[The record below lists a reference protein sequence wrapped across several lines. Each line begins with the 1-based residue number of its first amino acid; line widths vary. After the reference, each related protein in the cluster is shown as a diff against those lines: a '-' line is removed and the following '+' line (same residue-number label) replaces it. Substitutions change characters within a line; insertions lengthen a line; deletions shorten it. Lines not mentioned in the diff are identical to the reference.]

1 MENTKPSQE
10 SQYAL
15 PLSLR
20 YNLTVAD
27 AVPSSKNI
35 SQFLASNAS
44 VFTPS
49 NNTIRIPVG
58 SPAFLDLNSALLQL
72 TFKNTSGAVCNLDG
86 GADGLIRRCRI
97 IGSDG
102 QTIEELHEYG
112 LLSSVLDQYT
122 SSSGKRKVSAVLKG
136 APAVAD
142 DTPVFAAAAGTGP
155 AGEVTNRG
163 ITIVATGATEMK
175 LSSIGGMGYDQ
186 TQSDSLNDGISRKYL
201 FSLKLGMF
209 NLAANRLLPPGTNF
223 VLELQLSD
231 AANCIV
237 APAATTPSYEVQNVE
252 LHVPAIIINDASFNQ
267 RIASR
272 MAQGMVFKANTYQH
286 FVNVTPAGGTSDVLQ
301 ISARAR
307 SLKSLMSIFR
317 IQANITDKAQYSL
330 SRRSIQYLDNYQA
343 RIGTTSY
350 PVDRVNVACTGTPLA
365 GGTANGTLP
374 IQPTDVNV
382 NISEAYSQA
391 LRVFGSVNNPAADIL
406 VNKQSFA
413 GSENMNGTGIVAID
427 LSSYSD
433 SSVNSGIST
442 LNGMPVSLEITKNAA
457 ANAVIQ
463 VDTFSV
469 VEMTVVRDS
478 SGVLTSFI

>member
-15 PLSLR
+15 PLALR

-72 TFKNTSGAVCNLDG
+72 TFTNKSGQVCNLDG
-86 GADGLIRRCRI
+86 GADGLIRRIRCI
-97 IGSDG
+97 DSSGS
-102 QTIEELHEYG
+102 TIEELHEYG
-112 LLSSVLDQYT
+112 LLSSVLDQYS
-122 SSSGKRKVSAVLKG
+122 SSSGKRRISAVLKG
-136 APAVAD
+136 SPAVAD
-142 DTPVFAAAAGTGP
+142 DTAVYAATG
-155 AGEVTNRG
+155 GGDTTVTNRG
-163 ITIVATGATEMK
+163 ITITAVGGEAMTLA
-175 LSSIGGMGYDQ
+175 SIGGMGYDQ
-186 TQSDSLNDGISRKYL
+186 TQSDALDNDKSRQYL

-209 NLAANRLLPPGTNF
+209 NLAANRLLPPNTNF
-223 VLELQLSD
+223 TLEIQLND

-237 APAATTPSYEVQNVE
+237 TSATPNYTVQNVE
-252 LHVPAIIINDASFNQ
+252 LHCPAVVINDASFNQ

-272 MAQGMVFKANTYQH
+272 MAQGMVFKCNTYQH
-286 FVNVTPAGGTSDVLQ
+286 FVNVTPDGGTSDVLQ

-307 SLKSLMSIFR
+307 SLKALISIFR
-317 IQANITDKAQYSL
+317 KQANVTLSTQYAL

-343 RIGTTSY
+343 RIGSTSY
-350 PVDRVNVACTGTPLA
+350 PQNRVNIHCTTPVATGTPDKA
-365 GGTANGTLP
+365 LP
-374 IQPTDVNV
+374 IKQDIDNV

-391 LRVFGSVNNPAADIL
+391 LRVFGSVNNPSADIL

-413 GSENMNGTGIVAID
+413 GSEFMNGTGICCVD
-427 LSSYSD
+427 LSAYSD

-442 LNGMPVSLEITKNAA
+442 LNGMPVALEITKNGE
-457 ANAVIQ
+457 ANGVLQI
-463 VDTFSV
+463 DTFSV
-469 VEMTVVRDS
+469 VECTIVRAAD
-478 SGVLTSFI
+478 GTLTSFI

>member
-1 MENTKPSQE
+1 MENTKPSPE

-72 TFKNTSGAVCNLDG
+72 TFKNTSGQVCNLDG

-142 DTPVFAAAAGTGP
+142 DTPVFASAGGGNTT
-155 AGEVTNRG
+155 VTNRG
-163 ITIVATGATEMK
+163 ITITGATAGAMT
-175 LSSIGGMGYDQ
+175 LSSTGGMGYDQ
-186 TQSDSLNDGISRKYL
+186 TQSDSINNGISRQYL

-209 NLAANRLLPPGTNF
+209 NLAANRLLPPNTNF
-223 VLELQLSD
+223 VLELQLND

-237 APAATTPSYEVQNVE
+237 TSANPSFEVQNVE
-252 LHVPAIIINDASFNQ
+252 LHCPAIVINDSSFNQ

-272 MAQGMVFKANTYQH
+272 MSQGMVFKANTYQH
-286 FVNVTPAGGTSDVLQ
+286 FVNVTPSGGTTDVLQ

-317 IQANITDKAQYSL
+317 IQANITDKDQYSL

-350 PVDRVNVACTGTPLA
+350 PIDRVNVACTGTPA
-365 GGTANGTLP
+365 PGGTANGTLP
-374 IQPTDVNV
+374 IKPTDVNV

-442 LNGMPVSLEITKNAA
+442 LNGMPVSLEITKNGA

-469 VEMTVVRDS
+469 VEMTVVRSAD
-478 SGVLTSFI
+478 GVLTSFI

>member
-1 MENTKPSQE
+1 MENTKPSPE

-72 TFKNTSGAVCNLDG
+72 TFKNTSGQVCNLDG

-142 DTPVFAAAAGTGP
+142 DTPVFASAGGSAAS
-155 AGEVTNRG
+155 VTNRG
-163 ITIVATGATEMK
+163 ITITATGSTGMT

-186 TQSDSLNDGISRKYL
+186 TQSDSINDGTSRQYL

-209 NLAANRLLPPGTNF
+209 NLAANRLLPPNTNF
-223 VLELQLSD
+223 VLELQLND

-237 APAATTPSYEVQNVE
+237 TSGTTPAYEVQNVE
-252 LHVPAIIINDASFNQ
+252 LHTPAIQINDASFNQ

-272 MAQGMVFKANTYQH
+272 MAQGRVFKCNTYQH
-286 FVNVTPAGGTSDVLQ
+286 FVNVTPAGGTTDVLQ

-317 IQANITDKAQYSL
+317 IQANITAKAQYSL
-330 SRRSIQYLDNYQA
+330 SRRSIQYLNNYQA

-350 PVDRVNVACTGTPLA
+350 PIDRVNVACTGTPEP
-365 GGTANGTLP
+365 GGTALNTLP
-374 IQPTDVNV
+374 IQPTDNNV

-442 LNGMPVSLEITKNAA
+442 LNGMPVSLEITKNGA

-469 VEMTVVRDS
+469 VECTIVRDS
-478 SGVLTSFI
+478 NGVLTSFI